1 MVLEGLSNMGGL
13 KSRLSGESKHL
24 VFERVILVLR
34 NVFIVFREA
43 TFGPWEGVSNLLFER
58 LTSRLS
64 GNSG

>member
-24 VFERVILVLR
+24 VFERVILVFR

-43 TFGPWEGVSNLLFER
+43 TFGPWEGVSKSFI
-58 LTSRLS
+58 
-64 GNSG
+64 